1 MNNEIKITADIID
14 YLGKYEDGVLIL
26 LSVCYNDKFT
36 EGTLYYSDKML
47 ALTVDEDIEEDIG
60 PIELWAGYKDLLIS
74 IFKRVIPYN
83 EIINRLDNVDFKQYV
98 DDNVDD
104 NSIKGEDIDENDIE
118 TV

>member
-1 MNNEIKITADIID
+1 MDNEIKITADIID

-47 ALTVDEDIEEDIG
+47 ALTVDEDIENDIG
-60 PIELWAGYKDLLIS
+60 PIELWPGYKDLLIS
-74 IFKRVIPYN
+74 IFKRAIPYN
-83 EIINRLDNVDFKQYV
+83 EIINRLDDVDFEQYFGDV
-98 DDNVDD
+98 DDD
-104 NSIKGEDIDENDIE
+104 SIKGEDIDEDDIE